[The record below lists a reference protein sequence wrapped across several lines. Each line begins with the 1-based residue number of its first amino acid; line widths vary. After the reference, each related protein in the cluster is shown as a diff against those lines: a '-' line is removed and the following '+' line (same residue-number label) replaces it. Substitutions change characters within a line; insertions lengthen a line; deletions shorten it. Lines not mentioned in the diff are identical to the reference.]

1 LKRLNHL
8 LSAAP
13 AVLALAGA
21 IALAGCGE
29 KSDTLAASN
38 TKPFTVMLDFFPN
51 ADHAPLYA
59 AIDRGY
65 FRAVGLDVVPETPA
79 DPATPLQLLEAGR
92 VDMAISYEPEVLLAR
107 DHGAHVVSIA
117 ALVQRPLTSIIA
129 LPGQHVHTVADLRG
143 KTVGTAGIA
152 YQAAELR
159 TALQTAGVPPG
170 AVKEVN
176 VGFNL
181 VPAMLSGKVA
191 ATLGGFWNYEAIE
204 LELMHRHPLTI
215 PVDRAGVPPYDELVL
230 VVREEEARHD
240 GQDLRA
246 FLQALTSGERAVRA
260 DPAAAA
266 RYVMR
271 ANPSLSSHLQRTSIE
286 RTLAATLPSDP
297 SDPYGWQDPA
307 RWAAFGRWMF
317 ERGLLARDPGAS
329 GLPPFTNEFLPGQGI

>member
-1 LKRLNHL
+1 
-8 LSAAP
+8 
-13 AVLALAGA
+13 
-21 IALAGCGE
+21 
-29 KSDTLAASN
+29 
-38 TKPFTVMLDFFPN
+38 
-51 ADHAPLYA
+51 
-59 AIDRGY
+59 
-65 FRAVGLDVVPETPA
+65 
-79 DPATPLQLLEAGR
+79 
-92 VDMAISYEPEVLLAR
+92 
-107 DHGAHVVSIA
+107 VVSIA

-143 KTVGTAGIA
+143 RSVGTAGIA

-159 TALQTAGVPPG
+159 TALQAAGVSPS

-181 VPAMLSGKVA
+181 VPAMLSGRVA

-215 PVDRAGVPPYDELVL
+215 PVNRAGVPPYDELVL

-246 FLQALTSGERAVRA
+246 FLQALTTGEREVRA

-266 RYVMR
+266 QSVMK
-271 ANPSLSSHLQRTSIE
+271 ANPSLEARLQRASIE
-286 RTLAATLPSDP
+286 RTLAATMPDDP
-297 SDPYGWQDPA
+297 SNPYGWQNPA
-307 RWAAFGRWMF
+307 AWVAFGNWMF
-317 ERGLLARDPGAS
+317 DRGLLAHDPSAS